1 MLAAGT
7 IQAVSH
13 RAIFELIPACEF
25 HIWTKLCV
33 PWYREA
39 ISLKVKE
46 LALCFCV
53 GQRAFPTFLV
63 VCNRNLFPTPS
74 MCGPMAFGAVKVYER
89 QTEELPAL
97 QVGHFFWTSLI
108 QRKLVLN
115 QDFLSL
121 TELPRMSKQGD
132 LSWWCPY
139 VGAAGRGWATDEM
152 ITELQTQLFLQEW
165 LGTEHCCR
173 DLIETGWFPVGYTN
187 TGALLYV
194 THHSL

>member
-13 RAIFELIPACEF
+13 RVIFELIPACEF

-39 ISLKVKE
+39 ITLKVKE

-53 GQRAFPTFLV
+53 GQRAFPNFLV
-63 VCNRNLFPTPS
+63 VCNRSLFPTPS
-74 MCGPMAFGAVKVYER
+74 MCVVPWLFGQLRCMRGR
-89 QTEELPAL
+89 QRSLPVL
-97 QVGHFFWTSLI
+97 QVGDFFWTSLI

-121 TELPRMSKQGD
+121 TELPRMSKQGE
-132 LSWWCPY
+132 P
-139 VGAAGRGWATDEM
+139 
-152 ITELQTQLFLQEW
+152 FLVVSLCW
-165 LGTEHCCR
+165 SCR
-173 DLIETGWFPVGYTN
+173 ERLV
-187 TGALLYV
+187 
-194 THHSL
+194 HR